1 MKKIAYRSSWRKLDN
16 TAKIFSLSVD
26 DDMSVFRFSVLF
38 KDKVKVYV
46 EGKPFGGVATT
57 IVDLTKEKPILIRQ
71 GVIKIEDILNVWED

>member
-1 MKKIAYRSSWRKLDN
+1 
-16 TAKIFSLSVD
+16 V
-26 DDMSVFRFSVLF
+26 F

>member
-1 MKKIAYRSSWRKLDN
+1 MSGEEVCKDSLE
-16 TAKIFSLSVD
+16 AKNV
-26 DDMSVFRFSVLF
+26 F